1 MIGEKA
7 VVCLERRSIYSIQPI
22 HTPSIEMST
31 KKKGAEDCARLHSD
45 HDSRCDMSRDH
56 NSVFGGKDGMC
67 TLARSWFSV
76 AP

>member
-1 MIGEKA
+1 MIGEEA

-22 HTPSIEMST
+22 NTIDRNEH